1 MHNYQAVSDYRE
13 IAFKNGKK
21 VKDVEIVKQ
30 NNNGIIRQFVRD
42 NINMETRRRRNNKHV
57 RFVNSP
63 NDAVSKRNSLERLG
77 LSFRRMPTP
86 YFTRNRKVKG
96 LRKTYGKNRK

>member
-1 MHNYQAVSDYRE
+1 MHNYQAVSTYSD

-42 NINMETRRRRNNKHV
+42 NMATRRPRNV
-57 RFVNSP
+57 RFDN
-63 NDAVSKRNSLERLG
+63 AVSKRNSPERLG

-86 YFTRNRKVKG
+86 YFTRNRNKVKG
-96 LRKTYGKNRK
+96 LRKTYGKNPK

>member
-1 MHNYQAVSDYRE
+1 MHNYQSVSTYSE
-13 IAFKNGKK
+13 VAFKNGNK

-30 NNNGIIRQFVRD
+30 NDNGLIRQVVRD
-42 NINMETRRRRNNKHV
+42 NMATRRRNV
-57 RFVNSP
+57 RFD
-63 NDAVSKRNSLERLG
+63 DAVSKRNFPERLG

-96 LRKTYGKNRK
+96 LRNKYGKNRK

>member
-1 MHNYQAVSDYRE
+1 MHNYQSVSTYSE
-13 IAFKNGKK
+13 VAFKNGKK

-30 NNNGIIRQFVRD
+30 NDNGLIRQVVRD
-42 NINMETRRRRNNKHV
+42 NMATRRRNV
-57 RFVNSP
+57 RFD
-63 NDAVSKRNSLERLG
+63 DAVSKRNSPERLG

-96 LRKTYGKNRK
+96 LRKKYGKNPK

>member
-1 MHNYQAVSDYRE
+1 MHNYQSVSAYSE
-13 IAFKNGKK
+13 VAFKNGKK

-30 NNNGIIRQFVRD
+30 NDNGIIRQVVHD
-42 NINMETRRRRNNKHV
+42 NMATRRRNV
-57 RFVNSP
+57 RFD
-63 NDAVSKRNSLERLG
+63 DAVSKRNSPERLG

-96 LRKTYGKNRK
+96 LRNKYGKNRK